1 MMSMKFTEEKVMP
14 KYIIF
19 IFPDP
24 VTSTGRSCLTIQ
36 DDIELVENV
45 QRLAKGKSL
54 FSVYRIGECIGDF
67 S

>member
-1 MMSMKFTEEKVMP
+1 MP

-36 DDIELVENV
+36 DDIELIENV
-45 QRLAKGKSL
+45 QKLTKDKTL